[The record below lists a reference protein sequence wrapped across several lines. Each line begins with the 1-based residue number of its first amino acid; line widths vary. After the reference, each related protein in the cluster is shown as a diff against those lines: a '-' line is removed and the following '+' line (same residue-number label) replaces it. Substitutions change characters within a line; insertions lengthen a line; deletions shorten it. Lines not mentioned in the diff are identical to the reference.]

1 MKCFIKN
8 QWNRKDTEELPES
21 SCLWLNCTEWQEC
34 VTDLQISIWHLVG
47 GAHWECHVVLV
58 ALPVF
63 FFFLKPWC
71 DASLLISCC
80 QVSIT
85 LGSGC
90 LSFFFVYFSGIFIS
104 FCFHRQLQIFLT
116 RFAFSSTKWR
126 LAVWGKACTKRF
138 PLFDLQGSVGVR
150 GLCCATNLTLIAACH
165 QDPII

>member
-8 QWNRKDTEELPES
+8 QWNSRDTEELPGS
-21 SCLWLNCTEWQEC
+21 SCLWQEC
-34 VTDLQISIWHLVG
+34 VTDLQISIWRLVG

-58 ALPVF
+58 ALPIFF
-63 FFFLKPWC
+63 FFFLKPWS

-80 QVSIT
+80 QLSIT

-116 RFAFSSTKWR
+116 WFAFLSTKWR
-126 LAVWGKACTKRF
+126 LAVWRKGCTKRF
-138 PLFDLQGSVGVR
+138 PLFDLRALWAYADSVSQQIRLWLQHV
-150 GLCCATNLTLIAACH
+150 TKT
-165 QDPII
+165 P